1 MLASLIFRILKLSFK
16 NQYDHKLS
24 HLVEVIS
31 VFISLFIYFYVSK
44 AFGAPVEGEL
54 LKYKVDYF
62 SYVVFGEIFI
72 SLPLFFLV
80 GPFFKLK
87 SLALDGSLETYL
99 SLPIS
104 LNRFILVLSFWNFA
118 QSLKRVGLTFLIAVL
133 FFGMQ
138 FEMLTLLKLL
148 IIVIVST
155 PIFLGIGLSLCYF
168 LFVYGR
174 GGSLIGYVNTFVA
187 ISSGSFFPL
196 AVMPS
201 WFSEFCLNVS
211 PFTLFL
217 ESARSLYAHTLS
229 HELFLIV
236 IVKLLL
242 WGMFLPIGRLC
253 ISLGI
258 NFYRKSGRPLIISH
272 Y

>member
-1 MLASLIFRILKLSFK
+1 MLVNLILRILKLSFK

-31 VFISLFIYFYVSK
+31 IFISLFIYYYVSM
-44 AFGAPVEGEL
+44 AFSGSVESGIS
-54 LKYKVDYF
+54 KYKVDYF

-80 GPFFKLK
+80 GPFHKLK

-99 SLPIS
+99 SLPITM
-104 LNRFILVLSFWNFA
+104 NRFIAVLSFWNFA
-118 QSLKRVGLTFLIAVL
+118 QALKRVLLTLIIAIL
-133 FFGMQ
+133 FFKMK
-138 FEMLTLLKLL
+138 FEFLVLLKLL
-148 IIVIVST
+148 MLLIVSS

-168 LFVYGR
+168 LFVFGR

-196 AVMPS
+196 AVMPN
-201 WFSEFCLNVS
+201 WFLELSMRFS

-217 ESARSLYAHTLS
+217 ESSREIYSKSLS
-229 HELFLIV
+229 DELYFLV
-236 IVKLLL
+236 LLKLLL
-242 WGMFLPIGRLC
+242 WGLVFFIGRYA
-253 ISLGI
+253 IVKGI
-258 NFYRKSGRPLIISH
+258 EFYRKSGKPVVISH